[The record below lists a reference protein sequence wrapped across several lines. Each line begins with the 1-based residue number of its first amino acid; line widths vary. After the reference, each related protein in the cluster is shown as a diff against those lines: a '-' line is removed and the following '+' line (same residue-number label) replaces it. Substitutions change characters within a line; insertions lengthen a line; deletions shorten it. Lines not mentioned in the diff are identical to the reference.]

1 VTGPAQLRR
10 PSPLALWWQGARP
23 RTLAI
28 SAVPVAVGAAAA
40 APHLSAWRTAAAA
53 VTALGLQVGVN
64 YANDYF
70 DGVRG
75 VDTAARVGPTRLVA
89 SGLASPRAV
98 AAAAAAAIGVAA
110 VAGIALAVAVGPA
123 LLLVGAAAIVAT
135 LLYSGGPRPYAAAGL
150 GELAVFA
157 FFGPVATVGTALVET
172 GGAIPAAAWWASL
185 PCGLLAVAVLLVN
198 NLRDIPTDA
207 ATGKRTLAV
216 RIGDPAS
223 RRLFALVL
231 AAAYASVAAGVLVRA
246 LPVTASLAL
255 LALPLARTPLTVVA
269 RARGLELVAG
279 LIATAR
285 LHLVTGV
292 LLTVGLALR

>member
-1 VTGPAQLRR
+1 MSSVRLER
-10 PSPLALWWQGARP
+10 PGTLALWWQGARP

-28 SAVPVAVGAAAA
+28 SAVPVAVGAAA

-98 AAAAAAAIGVAA
+98 ATAAVLAVAVAA

-123 LLLVGAAAIVAT
+123 LLLVGAAAILAT

-150 GELAVFA
+150 GEVAVFA

-172 GGAIPAAAWWASL
+172 GHGIPAAAWWASI
-185 PCGLLAVAVLLVN
+185 PCGLLAVDVLLVN
-198 NLRDIPTDA
+198 NLRDIPTDS

-223 RRLFALVL
+223 RRLYTVVLVAAYLSLVL
-231 AAAYASVAAGVLVRA
+231 GWMVGG
-246 LPVTASLAL
+246 LPTSAL
-255 LALPLARTPLTVVA
+255 LALGAVPLMRTPLAIVF
-269 RARGLELVAG
+269 RARGRELVAG
-279 LIATAR
+279 LLATAR

-292 LLTVGLALR
+292 LLTLGLALR

>member
-1 VTGPAQLRR
+1 MRVWVR
-10 PSPLALWWQGARP
+10 GARP

-28 SAVPVAVGAAAA
+28 SVVPVAVGAAA
-40 APHLSAWRTAAAA
+40 APHLSAWRTAAAF

-98 AAAAAAAIGVAA
+98 ATAAGAAVAVAAA
-110 VAGIALAVAVGPA
+110 AGIALAVTVGPA
-123 LLLVGAAAIVAT
+123 LLIVGAAAILAT
-135 LLYSGGPRPYAAAGL
+135 FLYSGGPRPYAAAGL
-150 GELAVFA
+150 GEVAVLA
-157 FFGPVATVGTALVET
+157 FFGPVATVGTSLCET
-172 GGAIPAAAWWASL
+172 GGSIPAAAWWASI
-185 PCGLLAVAVLLVN
+185 PCGLLAVDVLLVN
-198 NLRDIPTDA
+198 NLRDIPTDT

-216 RIGDPAS
+216 RIGDRAS
-223 RRLFALVL
+223 RRLYSAVL
-231 AAAYASVAAGVLVRA
+231 AAAYASVALGVAVRA
-246 LPVTASLAL
+246 LPVPALLTL
-255 LALPLARTPLTVVA
+255 LALPLARTPLAVVA
-269 RARGLELVAG
+269 RGRGRELVAG
-279 LIATAR
+279 LVATVR

>member
-1 VTGPAQLRR
+1 VSSVQLER
-10 PSPLALWWQGARP
+10 PGTLALWWQGARP

-28 SAVPVAVGAAAA
+28 SAVPVAVGAAA

-98 AAAAAAAIGVAA
+98 ATAAALAVGVAA
-110 VAGIALAVAVGPA
+110 VAGIALAVAVGPV
-123 LLLVGAAAIVAT
+123 LLLVGAAAILAT
-135 LLYSGGPRPYAAAGL
+135 FLYSGGPRPYAAAGL
-150 GELAVFA
+150 GEVAVFA

-172 GGAIPAAAWWASL
+172 GHGIPAAAWWASI
-185 PCGLLAVAVLLVN
+185 PCGLLAVDVLLVN
-198 NLRDIPTDA
+198 NIRDIPTDS

-223 RRLFALVL
+223 RRLYAAVLV
-231 AAAYASVAAGVLVRA
+231 AAYASVLAGVVVRA
-246 LPVTASLAL
+246 LPVPALLAL

-269 RARGLELVAG
+269 RGRGRELVAG
-279 LIATAR
+279 LIATVR
-285 LHLVTGV
+285 LHVVTGV
-292 LLTVGLALR
+292 LLTAGLALR

>member
-1 VTGPAQLRR
+1 MTGPARLRR
-10 PSPLALWWQGARP
+10 PGPLALWWQGARP

-28 SAVPVAVGAAAA
+28 SAVPVAVGAAA

-75 VDTAARVGPTRLVA
+75 VDTAVRVGPTRLVA

-98 AAAAAAAIGVAA
+98 ATAAAVAIAVAAA
-110 VAGIALAVAVGPA
+110 AGIALAVAVGPA

-135 LLYSGGPRPYAAAGL
+135 VLYSGGPRPYAAAGL
-150 GELAVFA
+150 GEVAVFA
-157 FFGPVATVGTALVET
+157 FFGPVATAGTALVET

-223 RRLFALVL
+223 RRLYAVVV
-231 AAAYASVAAGVLVRA
+231 AAAYAGVALGVAVRA
-246 LPVTASLAL
+246 LPVPALLGL
-255 LALPLARTPLTVVA
+255 LALPLARTPLALVA
-269 RARGLELVAG
+269 RARGRELVAG
-279 LIATAR
+279 LIATTR

>member
-1 VTGPAQLRR
+1 MSSVQLER
-10 PSPLALWWQGARP
+10 PGTLALWWQGARP

-28 SAVPVAVGAAAA
+28 SAVPVAVGAAA

-98 AAAAAAAIGVAA
+98 ATAAALAVGVAA
-110 VAGIALAVAVGPA
+110 VAGIALAVAVGPV
-123 LLLVGAAAIVAT
+123 LLLVGAAAILAT
-135 LLYSGGPRPYAAAGL
+135 FLYSGGPRPYAAAGL
-150 GELAVFA
+150 GEVAVFA

-172 GGAIPAAAWWASL
+172 GHGIPAAAWWASI
-185 PCGLLAVAVLLVN
+185 PCGLLAVDVLLVN
-198 NLRDIPTDA
+198 NIRDIPTDS

-223 RRLFALVL
+223 RRLYAAVL
-231 AAAYASVAAGVLVRA
+231 AAAYASVLAGVAVRA
-246 LPVTASLAL
+246 LPVPALLVL

-269 RARGLELVAG
+269 RGRGRELVAG
-279 LIATAR
+279 LIATVR
-285 LHLVTGV
+285 LHIVTGV
-292 LLTVGLALR
+292 LLTAGLALR

>member
-1 VTGPAQLRR
+1 MTSVQLER
-10 PSPLALWWQGARP
+10 PGTLALWWQGARP

-40 APHLSAWRTAAAA
+40 AHPSVWRTAAAA

-98 AAAAAAAIGVAA
+98 ATAAGLAVAVAA

-123 LLLVGAAAIVAT
+123 LLLVGAAAILAT
-135 LLYSGGPRPYAAAGL
+135 VLYSGGPRPYAAAGL
-150 GELAVFA
+150 GEVAVFA
-157 FFGPVATVGTALVET
+157 FFGPVATVGTAFVET
-172 GGAIPAAAWWASL
+172 GHGIPAAAWWAAI
-185 PCGLLAVAVLLVN
+185 PCGLLAVDVLLVN
-198 NLRDIPTDA
+198 NLRDIPTDS

-223 RRLFALVL
+223 RRLYAAVL
-231 AAAYASVAAGVLVRA
+231 IAAYMSVAAGVAVRA
-246 LPVTASLAL
+246 LPVPALLAL
-255 LALPLARTPLTVVA
+255 LALPLARTPLRVVA
-269 RARGLELVAG
+269 RGRGRELVAG
-279 LIATAR
+279 LVATVR
-285 LHLVTGV
+285 LHLVTGM

>member
-1 VTGPAQLRR
+1 VSSVRLER
-10 PSPLALWWQGARP
+10 PGTLALWWQGARP

-28 SAVPVAVGAAAA
+28 SAVPVAVGAAAST
-40 APHLSAWRTAAAA
+40 HLGAWRTAAAA

-98 AAAAAAAIGVAA
+98 ATAAALAVAIAA
-110 VAGIALAVAVGPA
+110 VAGIALAVAVGPV
-123 LLLVGAAAIVAT
+123 LLLVGAAAVLAT
-135 LLYSGGPRPYAAAGL
+135 FLYSGGPRPYAAAGL
-150 GELAVFA
+150 GEVAVFA
-157 FFGPVATVGTALVET
+157 FFGPVATAGTALVET
-172 GGAIPAAAWWASL
+172 GHGIPAAAWWASI
-185 PCGLLAVAVLLVN
+185 PCGLLAVDVLLVN

-223 RRLFALVL
+223 RRLYAVVL
-231 AAAYASVAAGVLVRA
+231 AAAYASVAAGVAVRA
-246 LPVTASLAL
+246 LPVPALLAL
-255 LALPLARTPLTVVA
+255 LALPLARGPLTVVA
-269 RARGLELVAG
+269 RGRGRELVAG
-279 LIATAR
+279 LIATTR

-292 LLTVGLALR
+292 LLTAGLALR

>member
-1 VTGPAQLRR
+1 MSSAQLER
-10 PSPLALWWQGARP
+10 PGTLALWWQGARP

-28 SAVPVAVGAAAA
+28 SAVPVAVGAAA

-98 AAAAAAAIGVAA
+98 ATAAALAVGVAA

-123 LLLVGAAAIVAT
+123 LLLVGAAAILAT
-135 LLYSGGPRPYAAAGL
+135 FLYSGGPRPYAAAGL
-150 GELAVFA
+150 GEAAVFA

-172 GGAIPAAAWWASL
+172 GHGIPAAAWWASI
-185 PCGLLAVAVLLVN
+185 PCGLLAVDVLLVN
-198 NLRDIPTDA
+198 NLRDIPTDSA
-207 ATGKRTLAV
+207 AGKRTLAV
-216 RIGDPAS
+216 RIGDSAS
-223 RRLFALVL
+223 RRIYAAVLV
-231 AAAYASVAAGVLVRA
+231 AAYASVLAGVVVRA
-246 LPVTASLAL
+246 LPVPALLAL

-269 RARGLELVAG
+269 RGRGRELVAG
-279 LIATAR
+279 LIATVR

-292 LLTVGLALR
+292 LLTAGLALR

>member
-10 PSPLALWWQGARP
+10 PGAVALFWQGARP

-28 SAVPVAVGAAAA
+28 SAVPVAVGAAA

-89 SGLASPRAV
+89 SGLATPRAV
-98 AAAAAAAIGVAA
+98 ATAAVLAVSVAA
-110 VAGIALAVAVGPA
+110 VAGVALAVAVGPA
-123 LLLVGAAAIVAT
+123 LLLVGAAAILAT

-150 GELAVFA
+150 GEVAVFA

-172 GGAIPAAAWWASL
+172 GGGIPAAAWWASL
-185 PCGLLAVAVLLVN
+185 PCGLLAVDVLLVN
-198 NLRDIPTDA
+198 NLRDIPTDG

-216 RIGDPAS
+216 RIGDPAT
-223 RRLFALVL
+223 RRLYTVVL
-231 AAAYASVAAGVLVRA
+231 AAAYACVVAGVAVRA
-246 LPVTASLAL
+246 LPVPALLAL
-255 LALPLARTPLTVVA
+255 VALPLARSPLAVVA
-269 RARGLELVAG
+269 RARGRELVAG
-279 LIATAR
+279 LIATTR

>member
-1 VTGPAQLRR
+1 VSAQAVAR
-10 PSPLALWWQGARP
+10 PGTLALWWQGARP

-28 SAVPVAVGAAAA
+28 SAVPVAVGAASATQ
-40 APHLSAWRTAAAA
+40 HSAWRTAAAA
-53 VTALGLQVGVN
+53 VTAVGLQVGVN

-98 AAAAAAAIGVAA
+98 ATAAALAIGAAA

-123 LLLVGAAAIVAT
+123 LLLVGAAAILAT

-150 GELAVFA
+150 GELSVFA

-172 GGAIPAAAWWASL
+172 GHTIPAAAWWASI
-185 PCGLLAVAVLLVN
+185 PCGLLAVDVLLVN

-207 ATGKRTLAV
+207 EAGKRTLAV

-223 RRLFALVL
+223 RRLYALVL
-231 AAAYASVAAGVLVRA
+231 AVAYASVALAVAVRA
-246 LPVTASLAL
+246 LPVTALLAL
-255 LALPLARTPLTVVA
+255 LALPLARTPLRVVA
-269 RARGLELVAG
+269 HGRGRELVAG
-279 LIATAR
+279 LVATAR

-292 LLTVGLALR
+292 LLTAGLALQ

>member
-1 VTGPAQLRR
+1 
-10 PSPLALWWQGARP
+10 
-23 RTLAI
+23 
-28 SAVPVAVGAAAA
+28 VPVAVGAAA

-89 SGLASPRAV
+89 SGLATPRAV
-98 AAAAAAAIGVAA
+98 ATAAVLAVAVAAIAGV
-110 VAGIALAVAVGPA
+110 ALAVAVGPA
-123 LLLVGAAAIVAT
+123 LLLVGAAAILAT

-150 GELAVFA
+150 GEVAVFA

-172 GGAIPAAAWWASL
+172 GGSIPAAAWWASL
-185 PCGLLAVAVLLVN
+185 PCGLLAVDVLLVN

-207 ATGKRTLAV
+207 AAGKRTLAV
-216 RIGDPAS
+216 RIGDPAT
-223 RRLFALVL
+223 RRLYAVVL
-231 AAAYASVAAGVLVRA
+231 AAAYACVLAGVAVRA
-246 LPVTASLAL
+246 LPVAALLAL
-255 LALPLARTPLTVVA
+255 VALPLARSPLAVVA
-269 RARGLELVAG
+269 RARGRELVAG
-279 LIATAR
+279 LIATTR

-292 LLTVGLALR
+292 LLTMGLALR

>member
-1 VTGPAQLRR
+1 MSSVQLER
-10 PSPLALWWQGARP
+10 PGTLALWWQGARP

-28 SAVPVAVGAAAA
+28 SAVPVAVGAAA

-98 AAAAAAAIGVAA
+98 ATAAALAVGVAA
-110 VAGIALAVAVGPA
+110 VAGIALAVAVGPV
-123 LLLVGAAAIVAT
+123 LLLVGAAAILAT
-135 LLYSGGPRPYAAAGL
+135 FLYSGGPRPYAAAGL
-150 GELAVFA
+150 GEVAVFA

-172 GGAIPAAAWWASL
+172 GHGIPAAAWWASI
-185 PCGLLAVAVLLVN
+185 PCGLLAVDVLLVN
-198 NLRDIPTDA
+198 NIRDIPTDS

-223 RRLFALVL
+223 RRLYAAVL
-231 AAAYASVAAGVLVRA
+231 AAAYASVLAGVVVRA
-246 LPVTASLAL
+246 LPVPALLAL

-269 RARGLELVAG
+269 RGRGRELVAG
-279 LIATAR
+279 LIATVR
-285 LHLVTGV
+285 LHIVTGV
-292 LLTVGLALR
+292 LLTAGLALR

>member
-1 VTGPAQLRR
+1 VIVGTAAAGHVIWWRLGA
-10 PSPLALWWQGARP
+10 AL
-23 RTLAI
+23 
-28 SAVPVAVGAAAA
+28 VVAVG
-40 APHLSAWRTAAAA
+40 
-53 VTALGLQVGVN
+53 LQIGVN

-98 AAAAAAAIGVAA
+98 ATAAALAVGVAA
-110 VAGIALAVAVGPA
+110 VAGIALTVAVGPA
-123 LLLVGAAAIVAT
+123 LLLVGAAAILAT
-135 LLYSGGPRPYAAAGL
+135 FLYSGGPRPYAAAGL

-172 GGAIPAAAWWASL
+172 GHGIPAAAWWASI
-185 PCGLLAVAVLLVN
+185 PCGLLAVDVLLVN
-198 NLRDIPTDA
+198 NLRDIPTDS

-223 RRLFALVL
+223 RRLYAAVLVAAFASVL
-231 AAAYASVAAGVLVRA
+231 AGVAVRA
-246 LPVTASLAL
+246 LPVPALLVL

-269 RARGLELVAG
+269 RGRGRELVAG
-279 LIATAR
+279 LIATVR

-292 LLTVGLALR
+292 LLTAGLALR

>member
-1 VTGPAQLRR
+1 MSSVQLER
-10 PSPLALWWQGARP
+10 PGTLALWWQGARP

-28 SAVPVAVGAAAA
+28 SAVPVAVGAAA

-98 AAAAAAAIGVAA
+98 ATAAALAVGVAA
-110 VAGIALAVAVGPA
+110 VAGIALAVAVGPV
-123 LLLVGAAAIVAT
+123 LLLVGAAAILAT
-135 LLYSGGPRPYAAAGL
+135 FLYSGGPRPYAAAGL
-150 GELAVFA
+150 GEVAVFA

-172 GGAIPAAAWWASL
+172 GHGIPAAAWWASI
-185 PCGLLAVAVLLVN
+185 PCGLLAVDVLLVN
-198 NLRDIPTDA
+198 NIRDIPTDS

-223 RRLFALVL
+223 RRLYAAVLV
-231 AAAYASVAAGVLVRA
+231 AAYASVLAGVVVRA
-246 LPVTASLAL
+246 LPVPALLAL

-269 RARGLELVAG
+269 RGRGRELVAG
-279 LIATAR
+279 LIATVR
-285 LHLVTGV
+285 LHVVTGV
-292 LLTVGLALR
+292 LLTAGLALR

>member
-1 VTGPAQLRR
+1 
-10 PSPLALWWQGARP
+10 
-23 RTLAI
+23 
-28 SAVPVAVGAAAA
+28 VAVGAASATQ
-40 APHLSAWRTAAAA
+40 HSAWRTAAAA
-53 VTALGLQVGVN
+53 VTAVGLQVGVN

-98 AAAAAAAIGVAA
+98 ATAAALAIGAAA

-123 LLLVGAAAIVAT
+123 LLLVGAAAILAT

-150 GELAVFA
+150 GELSVFA

-172 GGAIPAAAWWASL
+172 GHTIPAAAWWASI
-185 PCGLLAVAVLLVN
+185 PCGLLAVDVLLVN

-207 ATGKRTLAV
+207 EAGKRTLAV

-223 RRLFALVL
+223 RRLYALVL
-231 AAAYASVAAGVLVRA
+231 AVAYASVALAVAVRA
-246 LPVTASLAL
+246 LPVTALLAL
-255 LALPLARTPLTVVA
+255 LALPLARTPLRVVA
-269 RARGLELVAG
+269 HGRGRELVAG
-279 LIATAR
+279 LVATAR

-292 LLTVGLALR
+292 LLTAGLALQ

>member
-1 VTGPAQLRR
+1 MWRAFAKPPRYAA
-10 PSPLALWWQGARP
+10 LAAGALP
-23 RTLAI
+23 TLAFPQLNLEFLGWCGL
-28 SAVPVAVGAAAA
+28 VPAILIVRA
-40 APHLSAWRTAAAA
+40 APSAREAA
-53 VTALGLQVGVN
+53 VRGWWLGVGFFLAALYWLTPN
-64 YANDYF
+64 
-70 DGVRG
+70 
-75 VDTAARVGPTRLVA
+75 
-89 SGLASPRAV
+89 
-98 AAAAAAAIGVAA
+98 I
-110 VAGIALAVAVGPA
+110 GPA

-172 GGAIPAAAWWASL
+172 GGAVPAAAWWASL
-185 PCGLLAVAVLLVN
+185 PCGLLAVDVLLVN

-269 RARGLELVAG
+269 RARGRELVAG